1 MADAHDAGSTLRE
14 RSTSARQPCNGRRY
28 LQPRSGLGAV
38 QVVWAAA
45 WRLSHLNMETRSRQ
59 GGKEKAHADHARPT
73 GRNRLYGRLSKRMIW
88 QPDLIDA
95 QESLLELG

>member
-1 MADAHDAGSTLRE
+1 
-14 RSTSARQPCNGRRY
+14 
-28 LQPRSGLGAV
+28 
-38 QVVWAAA
+38 
-45 WRLSHLNMETRSRQ
+45 METRSRQ